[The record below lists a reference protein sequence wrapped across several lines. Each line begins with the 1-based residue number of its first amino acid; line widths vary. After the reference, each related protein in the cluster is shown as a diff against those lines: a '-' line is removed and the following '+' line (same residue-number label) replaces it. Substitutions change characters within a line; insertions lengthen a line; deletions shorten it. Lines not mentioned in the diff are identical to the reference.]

1 MKSRMSEIGR
11 DAQGATRS
19 QSRKQENKRVRKQCT
34 IFVKINL

>member
-19 QSRKQENKRVRKQCT
+19 QSRKQESQEAVNNICEDKLVR
-34 IFVKINL
+34 